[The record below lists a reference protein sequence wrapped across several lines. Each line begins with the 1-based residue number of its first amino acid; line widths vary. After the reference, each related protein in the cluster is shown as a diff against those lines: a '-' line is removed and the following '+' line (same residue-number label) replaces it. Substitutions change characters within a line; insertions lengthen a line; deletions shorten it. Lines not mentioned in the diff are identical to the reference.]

1 MNEQARNFVYITLS
15 LCMVRTSNRWK
26 KKKQRVKDITKGTI
40 CVNTPEQKE
49 LRSEHI
55 LLNVKLW

>member
-1 MNEQARNFVYITLS
+1 MSGLEILS
-15 LCMVRTSNRWK
+15 IYPFLYAWSELLTVGK
-26 KKKQRVKDITKGTI
+26 KKKRVKDITKGTI